1 MKNSVKLAFVAAL
14 AVAGIAACTSAPA
27 PQHNAAPQTSSSA
40 PQTSSSAPQ
49 TVTNPPKANVAV
61 KADNRIGYGPI
72 KIGMT
77 LDEARA
83 AGLTDLTWQSD
94 GDHLCVADDKLAISK
109 RYGIVRITLPAD
121 AKTSTG
127 IGVGSTFADVKKA
140 YPNASAYRSG
150 WSARVNDTVGYSF
163 LGEPDSDANKVV
175 GVKLISRDA
184 DCSMAYL

>member
-1 MKNSVKLAFVAAL
+1 MKNSIKLAFFAAL
-14 AVAGIAACTSAPA
+14 AVAGIAACTSTPA
-27 PQHNAAPQTSSSA
+27 PQQNSA
-40 PQTSSSAPQ
+40 PQSSSTSPTLSSAPQ
-49 TVTNPPKANVAV
+49 TVTNSPNANVVV

-94 GDHLCVADDKLAISK
+94 GDHLCVADDELAISK
-109 RYGIVRITLPAD
+109 RYGVVRISLPAD
-121 AKTSTG
+121 ARTSTG

-140 YPNASAYRSG
+140 YPNASEYRSG
-150 WSARVNDTVGYSF
+150 WSARVNENVGYAF
-163 LGEPDSDANKVV
+163 LGEPGSDANKVV